1 VEIAIMMT
9 KFTIKDLANR
19 AVEAVETTIERMIS
33 TLCMV
38 TKTRQIMISKI
49 ISQEEEERAVDLA
62 ITNALMISNIMA
74 MNSSSTTM
82 IITTIKSK
90 AEQVVARKIT
100 PVRINIIKMKVK
112 RITKIRVRSLIESVK
127 LLKPKGAKDQKLL
140 ELMLD
145 VMTRR
150 LLELFLVPK
159 LANSNNNFNSN

>member
-1 VEIAIMMT
+1 MMT

>member
-1 VEIAIMMT
+1 MMT

-62 ITNALMISNIMA
+62 ITNAVMISNIMA

-100 PVRINIIKMKVK
+100 PVRINIIKMKGK